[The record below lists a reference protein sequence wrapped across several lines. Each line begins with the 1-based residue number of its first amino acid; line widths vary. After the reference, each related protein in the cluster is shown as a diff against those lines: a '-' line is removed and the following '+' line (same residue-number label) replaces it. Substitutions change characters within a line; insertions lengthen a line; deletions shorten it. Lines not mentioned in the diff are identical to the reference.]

1 MTIDNGAHLDMVNV
15 VASNGYIL
23 IPDRVLLFDELRM
36 SLFDYIFSGT
46 TTSITNFQGLLQLT
60 GQQDMLFQNYS
71 GGFTILIPT
80 DTAFTRLNNA
90 TQQALFDP
98 NGRLANDVI
107 AYYRSHFNLYPS
119 VIRDELEFDILHPTT
134 FPSGLLPT
142 ATMSF

>member
-1 MTIDNGAHLDMVNV
+1 
-15 VASNGYIL
+15 
-23 IPDRVLLFDELRM
+23 M

-119 VIRDELEFDILHPTT
+119 VIRDELEFGYSASNNVSVWVTT
-134 FPSGLLPT
+134 NGNDEFLVNAALIQNFVLVRNG
-142 ATMSF
+142 